1 MVLFIRHGASNLQEW
16 TLHGMR
22 AFNRS
27 PELHDQYLQ
36 VMMQPLALPKEVS
49 GYEPVGMAGISRN
62 ACFLSGQDLSLDSR
76 GVSLCPLAPNLQRG
90 FLSPEPGSEVIS
102 LEGAP
107 LCTIPHF

>member
-1 MVLFIRHGASNLQEW
+1 MVLFMVLFIRHGASNLQEW
-16 TLHGMR
+16 TVHGMR

-27 PELHDQYLQ
+27 LELHDQYLQ
-36 VMMQPLALPKEVS
+36 VMMQPLALPKEGS
-49 GYEPVGMAGISRN
+49 GYEPGGMAAISRN

-76 GVSLCPLAPNLQRG
+76 GGFPSALWLPVSPV
-90 FLSPEPGSEVIS
+90 PGSEVIS